1 LFREADI
8 YITADER
15 AQDLIGGTKSAP
27 PTPRRDTNQQLDKCW
42 EKGLARR
49 CTLSV
54 HLSLEPVVHLAEECK
69 HWMRSSTHSIC
80 ITRTCATPCRTIDT
94 SNTPSG
100 MADRSSHYHLPRHE
114 ESLAS
119 LGSLSSRKRGGAKLS
134 RALIGRSMSYS
145 ETMGHK
151 KTGGNKSSKIGR
163 S

>member
-1 LFREADI
+1 
-8 YITADER
+8 
-15 AQDLIGGTKSAP
+15 
-27 PTPRRDTNQQLDKCW
+27 
-42 EKGLARR
+42 
-49 CTLSV
+49 
-54 HLSLEPVVHLAEECK
+54 
-69 HWMRSSTHSIC
+69 
-80 ITRTCATPCRTIDT
+80 
-94 SNTPSG
+94 

-119 LGSLSSRKRGGAKLS
+119 LGSLSSRKRGGAELS